1 MQEKRGD
8 GMSEELKRC
17 PFCGELPRTE
27 VEVTKMGGGE
37 DHVDFA
43 IHCTNCGTS
52 KTVRLRINGF
62 VNFFDVEKA
71 QEQVIQA
78 WNRRVTE

>member
-1 MQEKRGD
+1 
-8 GMSEELKRC
+8 MSEELKRC

-43 IHCTNCGTS
+43 IHCTNCGTP
-52 KTVRLRINGF
+52 KTVRLRIMASLI
-62 VNFFDVEKA
+62 FFDVEKA